1 MRIDVYK
8 SNKNNSKFLS
18 VEAGKDVAE
27 LGLPSDID
35 RDMLDLSL
43 FKQNLELDPSIP
55 RIALDD
61 ATVAKQICENGYA
74 IHFAK
79 VESEILI

>member
-1 MRIDVYK
+1 MYTKVIKIIV
-8 SNKNNSKFLS
+8 NFLS
-18 VEAGKDVAE
+18 VEAGKDVAV

-35 RDMLDLSL
+35 PDMLELSL
-43 FKQNLELDPSIP
+43 FKQNLELDPSKP

-61 ATVAKQICENGYA
+61 ANVVKQICEKGYA

-79 VESEILI
+79 VESEIKP